1 MYTPKAQIG
10 QLLVLSG
17 ILLALA
23 TIASAQTWTLLP
35 PMNDS
40 RASFGLIALDE
51 TTVLVAGGR
60 GQGVVRGSTEIF
72 DIKTNTWSWVGLM
85 NVPKQNY
92 PLVKLQDGKLYAPS
106 GLISNGT
113 DMTESC
119 EIFDPKTQTWE
130 LTTPVKESRQGSD
143 AIVLPDGKVLI
154 VAGDFAPPGFYRR
167 SCDVYDPITKEM
179 TFTDSISQGQFGNTL
194 FMHPDKDKVIMISDH
209 VHGANGTWLDET
221 EEYDIATGKW
231 NVVANSQSPHGS
243 WMQQALQLPSGEI
256 VAPSGSNNPNSATN
270 LVEVYNPQTKTWR
283 VVGTLPHPRLLAATV
298 YLGGDSIMV
307 IGGYQPF
314 TKKAL
319 RECTIFNITTGESR
333 EGPLLNESRYF
344 HRTHVVHHRDI
355 ENPCCEELS
364 IYVFGGENEQVI
376 ARSSC
381 EVLNVRS
388 SKDSPLS
395 FSPSITVQGSM
406 CSGIDTVIRFTNDG
420 CSSIALDSVTAEGL
434 NIAVPGLPTTVKFGE
449 EIALPISI
457 SSGEVGSVNGRLR
470 LHYRSTCSKEDTSIA
485 ITANFVAATKGTI
498 RPIIS
503 DVPNGGKI
511 VEMPLYLVNNTGDI
525 FTTFEITL
533 GYDKNLLE
541 AIAPR
546 FDGTLAE
553 GAALADV
560 TTTATGATI
569 FVPQTVALSIAKPLC
584 ILRFNSS
591 LGDTSCTTVRLE
603 GVKLEDATGNSCI
616 YAVRQDSALICKLLA
631 VKPSEDRPLCAPS
644 ISDLRF
650 EASTRMLAFSAD
662 GCSEATTALVYDILG
677 KQIYEAPVHIGVK
690 QELQLPTVAD
700 GVYCFVI
707 RNSYGAAM
715 EKFMLHR

>member
-1 MYTPKAQIG
+1 MDTPTKRTGLATI
-10 QLLVLSG
+10 LTV
-17 ILLALA
+17 ILLAVTHTA
-23 TIASAQTWTLLP
+23 QAQTWTLLP

-72 DIKTNTWSWVGLM
+72 DIKTNTWTWVGLM
-85 NVPKQNY
+85 KVPKQNY
-92 PLVKLQDGKLYAPS
+92 PLVKLHDGTLFAPS

-119 EIFDPKTQTWE
+119 EIFDPTTQKWT

-143 AIVLPDGKVLI
+143 AIVLPNGKVLI

-167 SCDVYDPITKEM
+167 SCEMYDPVTKEM

-194 FMHPDKDKVIMISDH
+194 FMHPDNDKVIMISDH

-221 EEYDIATGKW
+221 EEYDIASGQW
-231 NVVANSQSPHGS
+231 DVVANSQSPHGS
-243 WMQQALQLPSGEI
+243 WMQQAIQLPNGEI
-256 VAPSGSNNPNSATN
+256 VAPSGSNNPFSATD
-270 LVEVYNPQTKTWR
+270 LVEVYNPQTRTWR
-283 VVGTLPHPRLLAATV
+283 VVGKLPRPRLLAATV

-307 IGGYQPF
+307 IGGLEASTQ
-314 TKKAL
+314 KAL
-319 RECTIFNITTGESR
+319 RECTIFNIATGESR

-344 HRTHVVHHRDI
+344 HRTHVVHHRDV

-364 IYVFGGENEQVI
+364 IYVFGGENEQSV

-381 EVLNVRS
+381 EVLKVRS
-388 SKDSPLS
+388 AKDSPLS
-395 FSPSITVQGSM
+395 FEPSATVHGSV
-406 CSGIDTVIRFTNDG
+406 CSGIDTVIKFTNDG
-420 CSSIALDSVTAEGL
+420 CSSIVIDSVSSEGL
-434 NIAVPGLPTTVKFGE
+434 NIQVTGLPATVKFGN
-449 EIALPISI
+449 EIALPVSI
-457 SSGEVGSVNGRLR
+457 SSEQTGTLTGRLR
-470 LHYRSTCSKEDTSIA
+470 LHYRSTCSREDTSIA

-511 VEMPLYLVNNTGDI
+511 VEMPLYLVNNTGDL
-525 FTTFEITL
+525 FTTFEISL
-533 GYDKNLLE
+533 GFDKNLLE

-553 GAALADV
+553 GATLADV
-560 TTTATGATI
+560 TTTASGATI

-591 LGDTSCTTVRLE
+591 LGDTTCTTVRLD
-603 GVKLEDATGNSCI
+603 GLKLEDANGNSCI
-616 YAVRQDSALICKLLA
+616 YAVRQDSALVCKLLA
-631 VKPSEDRPLCAPS
+631 VRHSDTRPLCAPS
-644 ISDLRF
+644 ISGLRF
-650 EASTRMLAFSAD
+650 EASTRTLQFSAD
-662 GCSEATTALVYDILG
+662 GCTENTTASVYDILG
-677 KQIYEAPVHIGVK
+677 KQLYEASVRIGTQ
-690 QELQLPTVAD
+690 QEIQLPTVAD
-700 GVYCFVI
+700 GVYCFVV
-707 RNSYGAAM
+707 RNNYGAAM
-715 EKFMLHR
+715 EKIMLHR